1 MRRVIAARM
10 TQSLQQSAQ
19 LTAVQEV
26 DLTQIAELR
35 GRTKDRFRDIEGVS
49 LTPLAFI
56 ARATLDALKRF
67 PQFNASLDE
76 ACQNL
81 TLHSHIHLGIAID
94 TPRGLVVPVIHNSE
108 ELSVRDLALN
118 IARLAQRARAAEL
131 SADELTGS
139 TFTITNIGAAG
150 SLLDTPIINAPEVAI
165 LGTGAIQRLPRV
177 DLDESG
183 MESVAVR
190 SVAYLPLTYDHRV
203 IDGAVAGRFLAD
215 IVASLETTPWHTHVA
230 SYAAD

>member
-26 DLTQIAELR
+26 DLTPIVEVR

-81 TLHSHIHLGIAID
+81 TLHANIHLGIAMD
-94 TPRGLVVPVIHNSE
+94 TPRGLVVPVIHSAE
-108 ELSVRDLALN
+108 ELSVRDLALR
-118 IARLAQRARAAEL
+118 IARLAQRARAAQL

-150 SLLDTPIINAPEVAI
+150 SLLDTPIINTPEVAI

-177 DLDESG
+177 HRDESG
-183 MESVAVR
+183 VESVAVR

-215 IVASLETTPWHTHVA
+215 IIASLETTPWHSHVA